1 MTNDP
6 IMTVLIQKVN
16 AKERKKK
23 KKKKNPASCALQ
35 RRVCA
40 LTQSLEDTARNL
52 TLPTVKLTQ
61 TNSSAT
67 KTHMAFIV
75 RELQAI

>member
-6 IMTVLIQKVN
+6 IMTVPIRKVN
-16 AKERKKK
+16 AKEREEKEKKT
-23 KKKKNPASCALQ
+23 NPASCALQ
-35 RRVCA
+35 HRAWA
-40 LTQSLEDTARNL
+40 LTQNLEDTALNL